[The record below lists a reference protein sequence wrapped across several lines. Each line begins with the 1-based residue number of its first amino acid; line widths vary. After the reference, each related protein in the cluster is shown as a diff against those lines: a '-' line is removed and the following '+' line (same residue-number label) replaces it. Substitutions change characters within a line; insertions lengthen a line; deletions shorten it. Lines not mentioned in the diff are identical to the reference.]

1 MSERDI
7 AIVGL
12 ACMFPK
18 APDARTYWKNIVNG
32 VDCLESVPP
41 HRWRNLKNLHLPVGH
56 EAALRGA
63 RGGFLAEEIPFD
75 SRRFGIVPNAVRHG
89 DPDQFMMLGLIDDAL
104 QDAGVAADAAV
115 RESTDV
121 IIGRGGYVS
130 QKLSELFMAAEFFD
144 MVVELLDR
152 RFPEMFAGRHKEIE
166 EYLRSTLSPREPD
179 SISSAIPNIVAGL
192 CANRLNLGG
201 LANVVDG
208 ACASSLLAVE
218 QAITRLRLGQCN
230 MAVAGGQFLTQRPS
244 MHYVFSRLGAVS
256 LSGQIRPFDRRAD
269 GIIIGEGAGA
279 VVLKRY
285 EDALRDGDRVYSVIK
300 GVGTSSDGRG
310 RDVLAPSS
318 TGQVKALERAY
329 ADAAVDPAT
338 IGYLEAHGTGTVV
351 GDEAELQS
359 ILAFFGTDSAK
370 IKTRAMGSVKSMI
383 GHLMP
388 AAGMASLIRTALS
401 LSNKILPPSLHCEQP
416 RPMLADSPFYVNTTV
431 RPWVHDPR
439 NPPRRA
445 GINAFGFGG
454 VNAHLVLEE
463 VAPATPTKRS
473 LKSRPFEN
481 AIHRETELLAF
492 TAASTS
498 DLDRQLTRLLG
509 FLSADQSGATLGDV
523 AWSMLAELDQSQP
536 VKLTVVCRD
545 FDHARELIA
554 KVQVGLQQPQPSFP
568 NEDAIYFST
577 NAAAFNGKIACL
589 FPGQGFPGLIGNY
602 PDHLAELCLHYEVV
616 REQFDFL
623 ELRDLHPEDSVPTSI
638 VFWPPEHLGPEV
650 RAQLRQRLAPAAT
663 DADAPLMRDF
673 APDERYLSTIGVTL
687 ANWVSWLLVSKFNV
701 PIDMITGQSQGEMAA
716 VCAAGIYEFRD
727 TVPAYWKLLNPN
739 PLLAPNGR
747 MCFTWISEENVTP
760 ILAQHPGTYLAICM
774 SPEAVILGGDRNAL
788 LELVDRLRKSD
799 HFVQMLPYPPIHTP
813 LLSHLRDELI
823 STLDTTQLTTN
834 PAKIAVYSSITTE
847 PFPSDAAGI
856 QETLLMNV
864 DRPLRVWQTLRR
876 LHRDG
881 ARIFLQMGGGHMAAH
896 LTEFLGTEEEVSAV
910 AVDVETRSP
919 IDQLN
924 HFMATL
930 FHRGVHLDLKPLFL
944 HRRVNQI
951 DLDTPGPAPQR
962 SPTAI
967 PLRLDWTPLDH
978 PNVPAPQERF
988 EDPTTENAAPAASP
1002 PADAPS
1008 PKIAVATPRSGSFN
1022 AASPS
1027 ASEAATSGDPFAHLD
1042 DAYPLLGTLQRYE
1055 AGQELFSHRHL
1066 DLDYDLFLIDHRFV
1080 HAVEVKPIEE
1090 CMPVVPMTFSIELMC
1105 EAAAALFPDL
1115 TVIGCDQ
1122 VRALRWIAL
1131 RCVRS
1136 IDVQVDARFV
1146 DVDESTGVHRVEVRV
1161 IFEDKVSA
1169 SAFILLSSEYR
1180 EDLRFEISAPVEERP
1195 WPWTA
1200 EELYSERYMFHGPR
1214 FHCITG
1220 LGNFGNPTFYGEL
1233 TMLPHD
1239 QLFAGRSVPSFI
1251 TDPIALDALGQ
1262 LFGSWCA
1269 MLGWESLPIGV
1280 ERIEFYRT
1288 PPAAGT
1294 RIPAY
1299 VEILEFDPMLRRIQC
1314 QIEAGDGEGGV
1325 WLRATGW
1332 ADWLYKTPRRLK
1344 DFMRF
1349 PGRFLFADEVAVP
1362 DGAPDIICTTVAHSD
1377 VTHADSEWISYTLL
1391 THDELGEFNQIQDD
1405 KQKLGSLA
1413 SRFAVKDAVRLWLSR
1428 HESAHATGNG
1438 ETDEIHPASIS
1449 ITHDALGRPSAVH
1462 FHDDKTMPHIS
1473 LSHCDRR
1480 AVAVACDREIGIDVE
1495 PADRDTESLLPQFAT
1510 AEEIAGVRT
1519 LEERLPGR
1527 NWPTRLWCAKEAT
1540 GKLLGIGL
1548 AGRPKDFQLLDA
1560 DESGTMIVC
1569 HEPTGSRCVVT
1580 TWILEDTI
1588 VAAAC
1593 AAADWADHA

>member
-18 APDARTYWKNIVNG
+18 APDARTYWKNNVNG
-32 VDCLESVPP
+32 VDCLEAVPS
-41 HRWRNLKNLHLPVGH
+41 HRWRGVKNLRLPADH

-63 RGGFLAEEIPFD
+63 RGGFLAAEIPFD
-75 SRRFGIVPNAVRHG
+75 SRRFGIVPNAVLHG

-104 QDAGVAADAAV
+104 QDAGVAADARV

-152 RFPEMFAGRHKEIE
+152 KFPEMLRGRHSEVE
-166 EYLRSTLSPREPD
+166 AYLRSTLSPREPD

-218 QAITRLRLGQCN
+218 QAMTRLRSGQCD

-256 LSGQIRPFDRRAD
+256 TSGSIRPFDRRAD

-285 EDALRDGDRVYSVIK
+285 EDALRDGDRTYAVIK
-300 GVGTSSDGRG
+300 GVGVSSDGRG

-318 TGQVKALERAY
+318 AGQVKALERAY
-329 ADAAVDPAT
+329 ADADVEPDT

-359 ILAFFGTDSAK
+359 INAFFGADGSK

-388 AAGMASLIRTALS
+388 AAGMASLIRMAFA
-401 LSNKILPPSLHCEQP
+401 LSNKVLPPSLHCEQP
-416 RPMLADSPFYVNTTV
+416 RAALAESKFYVNTTV
-431 RPWVHDPR
+431 RPWIHDPR
-439 NPPRRA
+439 RPPRRA

-454 VNAHLVLEE
+454 VNAHLVVEE
-463 VAPATPTKRS
+463 ISPPTPQRRA

-481 AIHRETELLAF
+481 LLRRETELFIF
-492 TAASTS
+492 TASSTQELDERLARLLSFLDRDRSDASPADVAST
-498 DLDRQLTRLLG
+498 LL
-509 FLSADQSGATLGDV
+509 AEVDQSL
-523 AWSMLAELDQSQP
+523 P
-536 VKLTVVCRD
+536 VKLSLVCRD
-545 FDHARELIA
+545 LDHVRASIE
-554 KVQVGLQQPQPSFP
+554 KVRTALTQPNPAFSDD
-568 NEDAIYFST
+568 EGIYF
-577 NAAAFNGKIACL
+577 AANVATFTDRIACL

-623 ELRDLHPEDSVPTSI
+623 ELRDLHPEDTVPTSI

-650 RAQLRQRLAPAAT
+650 RAELRQRLAPAAT
-663 DADAPLMRDF
+663 DADAPLMREF

-687 ANWVSWLLVSKFNV
+687 ANWASWLLTSKFEI

-716 VCAAGIYEFRD
+716 VCAAGIYEFKD
-727 TVPAYWKLLNPN
+727 TVPAYWGLLNPN

-747 MCFTWISEENVTP
+747 MCFTWISEEEVTP

-774 SPEAVILGGDRNAL
+774 SPEAVILGGDRAAL

-799 HFVQMLPYPPIHTP
+799 HFVQLLPYPPIHTP
-813 LLSHLRDELI
+813 LLSHLRQELI
-823 STLDTTQLTTN
+823 ATLDTTDLPTK
-834 PAKIAVYSSITTE
+834 PARIAVYSSITTE

-896 LTEFLGTEEEVSAV
+896 LTEFLGTSDEVSAV
-910 AVDVETRSP
+910 AIDVETRSP

-924 HFMATL
+924 HFVATL
-930 FHRGVHLDLKPLFL
+930 LHRGVRIELSPLFL
-944 HRRVNQI
+944 HRRVKR
-951 DLDTPGPAPQR
+951 LDFDAPGPAPHS

-978 PNVPAPQERF
+978 ANVPPPNPKEPQAVAET
-988 EDPTTENAAPAASP
+988 PPPIAAASHQARSSAGRSTP
-1002 PADAPS
+1002 PAGT
-1008 PKIAVATPRSGSFN
+1008 KSGSG
-1022 AASPS
+1022 APHVD
-1027 ASEAATSGDPFAHLD
+1027 DP
-1042 DAYPLLGTLQRYE
+1042 YPLLGRLL
-1055 AGQELFSHRHL
+1055 ELAPEHLLVSHRTL
-1066 DLDYDLFLIDHRFV
+1066 DLDYDLFLVDHRFV
-1080 HAVEVKPIEE
+1080 QAIEVKPVEE
-1090 CMPVVPMTFSIELMC
+1090 CMPVLPMTFSIELMC
-1105 EAAAALFPDL
+1105 EAAQSLFPHL
-1115 TVIGCDQ
+1115 TVIGCDS
-1122 VRALRWIAL
+1122 VRATRWIAL

-1136 IDVQVDARFV
+1136 IDLRIEADAVEAARDAEVRHVD
-1146 DVDESTGVHRVEVRV
+1146 VRV

-1169 SAFILLSSEYR
+1169 SARIVLSTCYR
-1180 EDLRFEISAPVEERP
+1180 EDLRLEMSAPVEEQP

-1200 EELYSERYMFHGPR
+1200 EELYSERFMFHGPR

-1220 LGNFGNPTFYGEL
+1220 LGQFGNPTFYGEL

-1239 QLFAGRSVPSFI
+1239 TLFAGRTVPSFI

-1280 ERIEFYRT
+1280 EKIEFYRT

-1332 ADWLYKTPRRLK
+1332 ADWLYRTPRRLK

-1349 PGRFLFADEVAVP
+1349 PARYLFAEEIAIPNASPGLVCAS
-1362 DGAPDIICTTVAHSD
+1362 VAHAD

-1391 THDELGEFNQIQDD
+1391 TREELAEFDRIENPE
-1405 KQKLGSLA
+1405 QKLGSLA
-1413 SRFAVKDAVRLWLSR
+1413 SRFAAKDAVRLWCSR
-1428 HESAHATGNG
+1428 RESNGRAATAVDS
-1438 ETDEIHPASIS
+1438 TPQDQEIHPAAIR
-1449 ITHDALGRPSAVH
+1449 IIHDELGSPAVVH
-1462 FHDDKTMPHIS
+1462 VDGLPMPHIS
-1473 LSHCDRR
+1473 IAHCDRR
-1480 AVAVACDREIGIDVE
+1480 AVAVAGDRETGIDIE
-1495 PADRDTESLLPQFAT
+1495 PADRDTQSLLPHFAT
-1510 AEEIAGVRT
+1510 PDEITIVSIMD
-1519 LEERLPGR
+1519 ERAPGQH
-1527 NWPTRLWCAKEAT
+1527 WSTRLWCAKEAT

-1548 AGRPKDFQLLDA
+1548 DGVPKRFQLLDV
-1560 DESGTMIVC
+1560 EETGTMIIL
-1569 HEPTGSRCVVT
+1569 HEPTGKRCTVT
-1580 TWILEDTI
+1580 TWHLDEVIIATAHAES
-1588 VAAAC
+1588 
-1593 AAADWADHA
+1593 DWANDA